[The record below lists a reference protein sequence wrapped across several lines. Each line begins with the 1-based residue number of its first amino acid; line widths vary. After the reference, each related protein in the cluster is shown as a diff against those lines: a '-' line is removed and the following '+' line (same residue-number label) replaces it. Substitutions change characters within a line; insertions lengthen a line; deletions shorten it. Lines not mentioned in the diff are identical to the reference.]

1 VSLATPQTP
10 RRTEKRPRFPRKTPL
25 HDGKNR
31 KNHPPPSFFSSLLE
45 TVRDPLGTYKYA
57 EDGFF
62 TGDFTG
68 VKFPHAP
75 EETPNFSGT
84 DLSQTIGLL

>member
-1 VSLATPQTP
+1 
-10 RRTEKRPRFPRKTPL
+10 
-25 HDGKNR
+25 
-31 KNHPPPSFFSSLLE
+31 
-45 TVRDPLGTYKYA
+45 
-57 EDGFF
+57 
-62 TGDFTG
+62 